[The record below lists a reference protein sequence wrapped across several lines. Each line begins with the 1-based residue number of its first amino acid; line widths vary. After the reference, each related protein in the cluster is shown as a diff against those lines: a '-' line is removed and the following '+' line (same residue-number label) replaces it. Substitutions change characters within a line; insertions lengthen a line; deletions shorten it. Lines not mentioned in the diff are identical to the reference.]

1 MPAPRRTISFA
12 EILSLS
18 SSRRFEM
25 LALSGV
31 FGPEAQKDVTRVVYV
46 QAAVVLTFTLGCAG
60 YFLLS
65 RLGLL

>member
-1 MPAPRRTISFA
+1 MPAPRRTLNLA
-12 EILSLS
+12 EILPLS

-46 QAAVVLTFTLGCAG
+46 QAAVLLTFTLAAVG
-60 YFLLS
+60 YFLAS